1 MSDVVNAENL
11 NSAMNIESSAENADN
26 NKQSQT
32 DAIQATSWLDNLPED
47 LKGNKSLSK
56 FTDMS
61 GLAKSYLELEKNK
74 DKGLMLPNED
84 ASDEEWDKI
93 YQKLGMPEDRKYI
106 SSDRRAELIKDNFAD
121 DDTLSAY
128 EDLFAKSGLTKRQS
142 NKALEQIITNIK
154 SGNES
159 YSKMQQQEIA
169 GNMAKINEKYGKD
182 ATEKMNILKGTMA
195 KYGSE
200 ELASLVKE
208 SNYKPVLVDLLIK
221 LGELDKSDSLIAGER
236 QERARNK
243 DSAVKE
249 IKALESNNEFM
260 LKYKDK
266 KHINHKDAVAQMR
279 DLYDIAYSE

>member
-106 SSDRRAELIKDNFAD
+106 SSDRRAELIKIILPMMILFLHMRIYLPKAD
-121 DDTLSAY
+121 
-128 EDLFAKSGLTKRQS
+128 
-142 NKALEQIITNIK
+142 
-154 SGNES
+154 
-159 YSKMQQQEIA
+159 
-169 GNMAKINEKYGKD
+169 
-182 ATEKMNILKGTMA
+182 
-195 KYGSE
+195 
-200 ELASLVKE
+200 
-208 SNYKPVLVDLLIK
+208 
-221 LGELDKSDSLIAGER
+221 
-236 QERARNK
+236 
-243 DSAVKE
+243 
-249 IKALESNNEFM
+249 
-260 LKYKDK
+260 
-266 KHINHKDAVAQMR
+266 
-279 DLYDIAYSE
+279 